1 MVWARIDKA
10 GWARAWARAGARAA
24 AGPGAAVRR
33 LGPLILALLG
43 LGLGAAPA
51 AADNADPRP
60 PYRDIYNDPAPRL
73 AAARAALDALGPD
86 ASPQDRGARVSDLIM
101 ATIGAVD
108 FKGAYEL
115 TIAHEGL
122 PLHPDARAGGI
133 GEGLVAFVSDPAVRA
148 DYVARLQAI
157 ADGPPCRPCYARTL
171 AAHHLARYYFTAED
185 DLPKSVAA
193 HQRALALAREDMSPD
208 DPVLVNFLYQLAQ
221 YTRMLDLEAARKI
234 ARETEETAIRMLP
247 DERHIGWLYVLIL
260 NANIAQ
266 DRGRSAEAAELWGK
280 VAVMGVRAW
289 GADNPNLLPIFQ
301 NRAILLFQLGR
312 TAEAVAVIKMASA
325 NEGYSDAKERAYHQA
340 LTARILLADGRA
352 AEAEAAYRGA
362 MTLLD
367 DVPADDLMQG
377 AVRMGLADTLS
388 LKGAHNEAAA
398 LMRAGLPLFQE
409 KLPATNAARRSRE
422 TQAAVILARAGEGAA
437 AEALMQPV
445 LAANEAGLLDLYA
458 RDSDR
463 ALLAGEA
470 QGMLRDSVQVALA
483 AGDRERAWRS
493 AQLATISDLAQSA
506 ASLAYPG
513 DAAGLALALEAVRT
527 ARKAEEDARAAL
539 AGGEGDAPANADAP
553 ASPAAGAADAFA
565 AATAARAAA
574 EEALAAAFPD
584 YAETLRPRPLTIAAA
599 QALLDGGD
607 AYILPLVYP
616 DRVVTLALT
625 RDGFAAATAAT
636 PLHEGR
642 NLIARLRASLE
653 AGLGSD
659 APFDAD
665 AAHALYRLI
674 FTPDIARLT
683 RGKARLIFPASGALA
698 QIPPAVLLSAPPRG
712 GRAPAWLIR
721 DFAIVLSPGLGV
733 RARTGAQPSRPF
745 AGIGAPMLAP
755 SPATRAA
762 LRGMAIDIESIRA
775 LPSLP
780 GAREE
785 LEALGAAFA
794 KEGTLLLTGAN
805 ATETAVR
812 AAPLADYRILA
823 FATHGLVGGQIAGLN
838 QPALVMTP
846 GADGAASG
854 AGDDGL
860 LTASEIAT
868 LRLAADWI
876 ILSAC
881 NTAAGEGPGLATYSG
896 LARAFH
902 LAGARSLLLSH
913 WPVRDDAAARL
924 SVATVTAAAAGVERS
939 EALRRAQLA
948 LIADRDLPGAASPS
962 IWAPFVL
969 IE

>member
-1 MVWARIDKA
+1 MWGVICNQGR
-10 GWARAWARAGARAA
+10 ARACPAA
-24 AGPGAAVRR
+24 ALRMGRLGAA
-33 LGPLILALLG
+33 ALWFLS
-43 LGLGAAPA
+43 LCLGAAPA
-51 AADNADPRP
+51 LADAAEPRP
-60 PYRDIYNDPAPRL
+60 PYRDLYNDPAPRL
-73 AAARAALDALGPD
+73 AAARAAVDALAAD
-86 ASPQDRGARVSDLIM
+86 ASPEERGARVSDLIM

-115 TIAHEGL
+115 YVANEDL
-122 PLHPDARAGGI
+122 PLHPDARAGGM
-133 GEGLVAFVSDPAVRA
+133 GEGLAAFVSDPAVRA
-148 DYVARLQAI
+148 DYIAKLQAI

-185 DLPKSVAA
+185 DLPKSIAA
-193 HQRALALAREDMSPD
+193 HERTLALAREDLQPD

-234 ARETEETAIRMLP
+234 ARETEETAIRLLP

-280 VAVMGVRAW
+280 VAVMGVRVW
-289 GADNPNLLPIFQ
+289 GEDNPQLLPIFQ
-301 NRAILLFQLGR
+301 NRAILLSDLGR
-312 TAEAVAVIKMASA
+312 TAEAVAVVQMARA
-325 NEGYSDAKERAYHQA
+325 NEGYSDAKERAYHEA
-340 LTARILLADGRA
+340 LTARMLLGDGRA
-352 AEAEAAYRGA
+352 AEAEAAYRRA
-362 MTLLD
+362 LVLLRE
-367 DVPADDLMQG
+367 VPADDLIHG
-377 AVRMGLADTLS
+377 AVKMGLAETLS
-388 LKGAHNEAAA
+388 LGGFHAEAAA
-398 LMRAGLPLFQE
+398 LMRDGLPLLQE
-409 KLPATNAARRSRE
+409 KLPATNPVRSNRE
-422 TQAAVILARAGEGAA
+422 TQGAVILARAGESAA
-437 AEALMQPV
+437 AEALLLPA
-445 LAANEAGLLDLYA
+445 LEANEAGLLDLYA

-463 ALLAGEA
+463 AVLASQA
-470 QGMLRDSVQVALA
+470 QRMLRDSVLVALA
-483 AGDRERAWRS
+483 AGDRQRAWRS

-513 DAAGLALALEAVRT
+513 DAAGLARALEAVRT
-527 ARKAEEDARAAL
+527 ARRAEEEARADL
-539 AGGEGDAPANADAP
+539 AGDEGDAAAG
-553 ASPAAGAADAFA
+553 PAAGAAAAFA
-565 AATAARAAA
+565 AAGEARLAA
-574 EEALAAAFPD
+574 EAALARDFPD
-584 YAETLRPRPLTIAAA
+584 YAETLRPRPLTIADA
-599 QALLDGGD
+599 QALLEGGD
-607 AYILPLVYP
+607 AYILPLVYI
-616 DRVVTLALT
+616 DRVVTLAVT
-625 RDGFAAATAAT
+625 RDGFAAATAMT

-642 NLIARLRASLE
+642 RLIARLRASLE
-653 AGLGSD
+653 AGLDGE

-665 AAHALYRLI
+665 AAHGLYRLI
-674 FTPDIARLT
+674 FTPEVARLT
-683 RGKARLIFPASGALA
+683 RGKGRLIFPASGALA
-698 QIPPAVLLSAPPRG
+698 QIPPSVLITAPPPRDA
-712 GRAPAWLIR
+712 RAPAWLIR
-721 DFAIVLSPGLGV
+721 DHAIVLSPGLGV
-733 RARTGAQPSRPF
+733 RARPGGAPSRSF
-745 AGIGAPMLAP
+745 AGIGAPALAP
-755 SPATRAA
+755 SPPTRAA

-794 KEGTLLLTGAN
+794 KEGTLLLTGED

-812 AAPLADYRILA
+812 KAPLADYRILA
-823 FATHGLVGGQIAGLN
+823 FATHGLVGGQIAGLS

-846 GADGAASG
+846 GADDAAGAA

-868 LRLAADWI
+868 LRLTADWI

-948 LIADRDLPGAASPS
+948 LIASRDLPGAGSPS
-962 IWAPFVL
+962 VWAPFVL